1 MNFDAECLVDKLN
14 HTNSCIKRLRMK
26 KMVVIGE
33 RFSTKKMSDSDR
45 DTAELYWA
53 VKSYDFVTKEGI

>member
-14 HTNSCIKRLRMK
+14 HTNSCIERLRMK

-45 DTAELYWA
+45 DTAELY
-53 VKSYDFVTKEGI
+53 